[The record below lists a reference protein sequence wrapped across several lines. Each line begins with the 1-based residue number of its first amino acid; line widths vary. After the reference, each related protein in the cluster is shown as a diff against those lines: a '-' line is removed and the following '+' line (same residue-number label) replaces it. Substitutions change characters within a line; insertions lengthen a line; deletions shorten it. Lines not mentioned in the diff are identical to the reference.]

1 MLGLDTLDVAI
12 GLVFVYLMVSFVCSA
27 AAEVVELIWKERPR
41 SLHDGIVELVGSDFV
56 QKIYEHPLVAAL
68 YQNDYVTRAR
78 SLPSYI
84 PSRNFA
90 LAVLGM
96 IGAPTAGQATN
107 LDDIKQSIDALA
119 GNPKTAKIYN
129 ALNAIYLGAEGK
141 AENVIKGVEDWYNS
155 TMDRVSGWYKRYAQW
170 WLLFFGIIIAVA
182 MNVDTVNIVRYLAVN
197 KTTRDAIVA
206 SASAAVQRG
215 MPQPGQPATVK
226 EAESQLVESIGNV
239 NALGLPIGWGKNPVW
254 DSSQVV
260 PAVKAHGIGWLLT
273 AVAVSFGAPFWFDVL
288 NKFMVVRST
297 VKPKEKSGN
306 EKSKDSK

>member
-41 SLHDGIVELVGSDFV
+41 TLHDGIVELIGSDFV
-56 QKIYEHPLVAAL
+56 QKFYEHPLVTAL
-68 YQNDYVTRAR
+68 YQNDYKSRAR

-84 PSRNFA
+84 PARNFA
-90 LAVLGM
+90 LAVLGL
-96 IGAPTAGQATN
+96 IGAPNAGQATN
-107 LDDIKQSIDALA
+107 LADIKTSIDALA
-119 GNPKTAKIYN
+119 RNPKTAHIYD

-141 AENVIKGVEDWYNS
+141 AENVIKGIEDWYNS

-170 WLLFFGIIIAVA
+170 WLLFFGAVVAVA
-182 MNVDTVNIVRYLAVN
+182 MNVDTIRVVKYLAVN

-206 SASAAVQRG
+206 SASAAVQNG
-215 MPQPGQPATVK
+215 MPKPGQPKTVK
-226 EAESQLVESIGNV
+226 DAEDQLVASINDV

-254 DSSQVV
+254 DSSQVL
-260 PAVKAHGIGWLLT
+260 PAVHDHGVGWLLT
-273 AVAVSFGAPFWFDVL
+273 AIAVSFGAPFWFDVL

-297 VKPKEKSGN
+297 VKPKEKSTE
-306 EKSKDSK
+306 EKSKDGK